1 MGCREV
7 ANVPV
12 YVSVPNMSLPHAL
25 QHVSLTTFIYL
36 FTTYITLSING
47 TQVCSVLQHVSRKEQ
62 VTLPDELCV
71 NIARDSSR
79 NLRRAVL
86 MFESCY
92 VQNRDPNG
100 GGLKPDTP
108 VMQTDWEVYIKQLAA
123 DVTRNQSPQHLLSAR
138 EKLYELLINCI
149 PADVIIKTLALELI
163 KNLDD
168 SLKHEVIE
176 SAAFYEHRIAM
187 GSKDI
192 FHLEAFLAQYMA
204 IYKRYLNELF
214 A

>member
-1 MGCREV
+1 M
-7 ANVPV
+7 
-12 YVSVPNMSLPHAL
+12 
-25 QHVSLTTFIYL
+25 
-36 FTTYITLSING
+36 
-47 TQVCSVLQHVSRKEQ
+47 
-62 VTLPDELCV
+62 TLPDELCV

-86 MFESCY
+86 MFESCH
-92 VQNRDPNG
+92 VQNRDPAG

-108 VMQTDWEVYIKQLAA
+108 VLQTDWEVYIKQLAA
-123 DVTRNQSPQHLLSAR
+123 DVTRHQNPQQLLAAR

-149 PADVIIKTLALELI
+149 PADVIIKTLALELM

-176 SAAFYEHRIAM
+176 AAAFYEHRIAL

-192 FHLEAFLAQYMA
+192 FHLEAFLAKYMA